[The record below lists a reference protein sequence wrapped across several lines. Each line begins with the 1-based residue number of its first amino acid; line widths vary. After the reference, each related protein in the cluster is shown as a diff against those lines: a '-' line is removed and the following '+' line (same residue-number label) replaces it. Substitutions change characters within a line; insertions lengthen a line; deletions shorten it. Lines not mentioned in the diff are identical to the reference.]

1 MEQWFC
7 TELNRT
13 LPLPEGQG
21 HRHVCTCEN
30 CCDADVKRL
39 KGLAQQATELRTV
52 LDANAKEMAGIIE
65 KQDTKQHVLHAL
77 LKQEREMVKQM
88 QLAMDDMEHNMEK
101 QRDQKRH
108 REEQA
113 AAERKRQEMET
124 FFSARARAI
133 SPAIRSRVS
142 S

>member
-1 MEQWFC
+1 M
-7 TELNRT
+7 
-13 LPLPEGQG
+13 
-21 HRHVCTCEN
+21 
-30 CCDADVKRL
+30 